1 MIFIIT
7 SKITKYLGINLTE
20 EVKVLYI
27 ENYNILMKEVEDT
40 NRKDI
45 PCLWIRRMHI
55 LKMSILVK

>member
-27 ENYNILMKEVEDT
+27 EKYNILMKEVEDT
-40 NRKDI
+40 IEKTSHVYGLEE
-45 PCLWIRRMHI
+45 CI
-55 LKMSILVK
+55 LLKCP